1 MARVY
6 GGLGVRLPPRNEL
19 IKIIEKFD
27 RAACAEGIEPK
38 KRYLH
43 VVPKVCS
50 ELGIGFVLGP
60 VPNENIEA
68 IGGLFNAL
76 YRPEDRASG
85 AVFSGLG
92 SHLDLFFT
100 AYFPVAFGNCALD
113 ARKCINA
120 SDMQWARIQSVSSE
134 YKELLNQIADVWDVG
149 ACLLPIDGY
158 STPPDDAGV
167 FFRLAC
173 NHMEAATAV
182 ACTGA
187 RLSGAIMSAL
197 TCAELSVKCACMIT
211 SGVTTEEMRQE
222 INHKLARAKTYIEPS
237 LQFHWPDFL
246 EQIEK
251 LPPFVETRYS
261 SKDWTR
267 LESKSILL
275 AAQRLL
281 ALVAIGFNQKSIRDS
296 YPI

>member
-1 MARVY
+1 M
-6 GGLGVRLPPRNEL
+6 RLPPDNEL
-19 IKIIEKFD
+19 IKIIDKFD
-27 RAACAEGIEPK
+27 RAACAEGIEPE

-50 ELGIGFVLGP
+50 ELGISFVSGP
-60 VPNENIEA
+60 VPNENIET
-68 IGGLFNAL
+68 IGSLFNAL
-76 YRPEDRASG
+76 YRPEDRANG

-100 AYFPVAFGNCALD
+100 AYFPVVFGTCALD
-113 ARKCINA
+113 ARKCVNA

-134 YKELLNQIADVWDVG
+134 YKEILNQIADVWDVG
-149 ACLLPIDGY
+149 ACMLPCDGY
-158 STPPDDAGV
+158 SAPPGDAGA

-173 NHMEAATAV
+173 NHMEAAAAV

-211 SGVTTEEMRQE
+211 SEATTEDMKQK
-222 INHKLARAKTYIEPS
+222 INHRLVNAKTYIEPS
-237 LQFHWPDFL
+237 PHFHWPDFL

-261 SKDWTR
+261 NKEWAR
-267 LESKSILL
+267 LESKPVLL

-296 YPI
+296 NPI